1 MTPVFAFIVRMRGQA
16 SPAIT
21 AYTMAA
27 TALSSALIKPIY
39 SIGLT
44 LFYYDARV
52 RKEGFD
58 LERMLERSSMEASNE
73 GVASTGSAV

>member
-1 MTPVFAFIVRMRGQA
+1 
-16 SPAIT
+16 
-21 AYTMAA
+21 
-27 TALSSALIKPIY
+27 LIKPIY

-58 LERMLERSSMEASNE
+58 VERMLERSTAEAANE
-73 GVASTGSAV
+73 GLASTGSTL